1 MQFFDYEIEHRA
13 RYPWQFVQGKSCTL
27 RLRCNEPVLKI
38 TVLHGDPFWFAEG
51 GKKEPVL
58 EEAEVFSKQLLL
70 DDTYYSVTIPVHT
83 HKLRYHFVITLYD
96 GTTLMLSELGV
107 TDELPES
114 QIRPFMVPYVFER
127 EHYCAPDWAKNF
139 VWYQIFP
146 DRFAGEG
153 DPAAFVPTRD
163 NFFGGTLKGIT
174 GKIPYLKDL
183 GVRGIYLNPI
193 FQSPSNHRYDTADYA
208 RIDSLLGDE
217 KDFCQLLES
226 LHEAGL
232 RIMLDGVFNHC
243 AWDHPFWQDVLQNGE
258 SSPYYEWF
266 YIEDVRS
273 LTGAEKEKF
282 SSEIIKRDHPFAC
295 FAFAANMPKWNT
307 ENELVMDYLIGQAE
321 HWTRD
326 YGIDAWRLDVPD
338 EISMRFLRE
347 FKRRIRAV
355 SDQVYIIGEIW
366 QDAGLWLDHS
376 VFDGTMD
383 YPLYY
388 AIRDFAMTGQDNLA
402 AFARRIQR
410 WVISSP
416 EAVHPYQWAFCSN
429 HDIPRLLTECGGD
442 AERAKLALFLTAVLG
457 GNMSVY
463 YGDELGMEGADDP
476 DNRGALVWSRCNQ
489 NICEFYRQLIH
500 LKTTTLQ
507 ELKLTRV
514 IQREHLSIYLKAKND
529 HDLLAVITR
538 PAESILMT
546 DASQFQPVFGQ
557 VESGDHGP
565 TVKGF
570 ALFERNTSEQM
581 C

>member
-1 MQFFDYEIEHRA
+1 MRFFDYEIEHRA
-13 RYPWQFVQGKSCTL
+13 RYPWQFVQGKNCTL

-51 GKKEPVL
+51 KKKEPVL
-58 EEAEVFSKQLLL
+58 EETELVAKQILL
-70 DDTYYSVTIPVHT
+70 DDTFYSVTIPMQT
-83 HKLRYHFVITLYD
+83 HKLRYHFGITLCD

-107 TDELPES
+107 TDELSES

-153 DPAAFVPTRD
+153 DPVVFAPTRD

-174 GKIPYLKDL
+174 GKKPYLKDL
-183 GVRGIYLNPI
+183 GVQGIYLNPI
-193 FQSPSNHRYDTADYA
+193 FQSPSNHRYDTVDYA
-208 RIDSLLGDE
+208 KIDPLLGNED
-217 KDFCQLLES
+217 DFRQLVGS

-243 AWDHPFWQDVLQNGE
+243 AWNHPFWQDVLHKGE

-266 YIEDVRS
+266 YIEDAHALEGS
-273 LTGAEKEKF
+273 GKEKF
-282 SSEIIKRDHPFAC
+282 SPEIIRREHPFAC

-321 HWTRD
+321 RWTRD
-326 YGIDAWRLDVPD
+326 FGIDAWRLDVPD

-355 SDQVYIIGEIW
+355 SDQIYIIGEIW
-366 QDAGLWLDHS
+366 QDAGLWLDNA
-376 VFDGTMD
+376 VFDGAMD

-388 AIRDFAMTGQDNLA
+388 AIRDFAMTGQDDLV

-410 WVISSP
+410 WVLSAP
-416 EAVHPYQWAFCSN
+416 EEIHPYQWAFCSN

-442 AERAKLALFLTAVLG
+442 AERTKLALFLTAVLG

-463 YGDELGMEGADDP
+463 YGDERGMEGGDDP
-476 DNRGALVWSRCNQ
+476 DNRRAMVWGHCNQ
-489 NICEFYRQLIH
+489 NIYEFYRQLIR
-500 LKTTTLQ
+500 LKTATLQ

-514 IQREHLSIYLKAKND
+514 IQREHLSLYLKTKNGR
-529 HDLLAVITR
+529 DLLAVIAR
-538 PAESILMT
+538 PAENVLLT
-546 DASQFQPVFGQ
+546 DASHFLTVFGQ
-557 VESGDHGP
+557 AESNDHGT
-565 TVKGF
+565 TVNGF
-570 ALFERNTSEQM
+570 ALFERKTADQM

>member
-1 MQFFDYEIEHRA
+1 MRFFDYEIEHRA

-51 GKKEPVL
+51 KKKEPVL
-58 EEAEVFSKQLLL
+58 EETELVAKQILL
-70 DDTYYSVTIPVHT
+70 DDTFYSVTIPMQT
-83 HKLRYHFVITLYD
+83 HKLRYHFGITLCD
-96 GTTLMLSELGV
+96 GTKLMLSELGV
-107 TDELPES
+107 TDILPKS
-114 QIRPFMVPYVFER
+114 QLRPFMVPYVFER

-153 DPAAFVPTRD
+153 DPVVFAPTRD

-183 GVRGIYLNPI
+183 GVQGIYLNPI
-193 FQSPSNHRYDTADYA
+193 FQSPSNHRYDTVDYA
-208 RIDSLLGDE
+208 KIDPLLGNED
-217 KDFCQLLES
+217 DFRQLVGS

-243 AWDHPFWQDVLQNGE
+243 AWNHPFWQDVLHKGE

-266 YIEDVRS
+266 YIEDAHALEGS
-273 LTGAEKEKF
+273 GKEKF
-282 SSEIIKRDHPFAC
+282 SPEIIRREHPFAC

-307 ENELVMDYLIGQAE
+307 ENELVMDYLIGRAE
-321 HWTRD
+321 RWTRD
-326 YGIDAWRLDVPD
+326 FGIDAWRLDVPD

-366 QDAGLWLDHS
+366 QDASLWLDYS

-388 AIRDFAMTGQDNLA
+388 AIRDFAMTGQDDLVT
-402 AFARRIQR
+402 FARRIQR
-410 WVISSP
+410 WVVSAP
-416 EAVHPYQWAFCSN
+416 EEVHPYQWAFCSN
-429 HDIPRLLTECGGD
+429 HDIPRLLTECGGN
-442 AERAKLALFLTAVLG
+442 AERTKLALFLTAVLG

-463 YGDELGMEGADDP
+463 YGDERGMEGGDDP
-476 DNRGALVWSRCNQ
+476 DNRRAMAWGHCNQ
-489 NICEFYRQLIH
+489 NIYEFYRQLIR

-514 IQREHLSIYLKAKND
+514 IQREHLSLYLKTKNGR
-529 HDLLAVITR
+529 DLLAVITR

>member
-51 GKKEPVL
+51 KKKEPVL
-58 EEAEVFSKQLLL
+58 EETELVAKQILL
-70 DDTYYSVTIPVHT
+70 DDTFYSVTIPMQT
-83 HKLRYHFVITLYD
+83 HKLRYHFGITLCD
-96 GTTLMLSELGV
+96 GTKLMLSELGV
-107 TDELPES
+107 TDILPES
-114 QIRPFMVPYVFER
+114 QLRPFMVPYVFER

-153 DPAAFVPTRD
+153 DPVVFAPTRD

-183 GVRGIYLNPI
+183 GVQGIYLNPI
-193 FQSPSNHRYDTADYA
+193 FQSPSNHRYDTVDYA
-208 RIDSLLGDE
+208 KIDPLLGNED
-217 KDFCQLLES
+217 DFRQLVGS

-243 AWDHPFWQDVLQNGE
+243 AWNHPFWQDVLHKGE

-266 YIEDVRS
+266 YIEDAHALEGS
-273 LTGAEKEKF
+273 GKEKF
-282 SSEIIKRDHPFAC
+282 SPEIIRREHPFAC

-326 YGIDAWRLDVPD
+326 YGIDGWRLDVPD

-366 QDAGLWLDHS
+366 QDASLWLDYS

-388 AIRDFAMTGQDNLA
+388 AIRDFAMTGQDNLS

-410 WVISSP
+410 WVVSAP
-416 EAVHPYQWAFCSN
+416 EEVHPYQWAFCSN
-429 HDIPRLLTECGGD
+429 HDIPRLLTECGGN
-442 AERAKLALFLTAVLG
+442 AERAKLALFLTVVLG

-463 YGDELGMEGADDP
+463 YGDERGMEGGDDP
-476 DNRGALVWSRCNQ
+476 DNRRAMAWECCDGTLLD
-489 NICEFYRQLIH
+489 FYKELIRIK
-500 LKTTTLQ
+500 KTLLHSARIV
-507 ELKLTRV
+507 ELSLRERLEIKLESSDGDGLLSV
-514 IQREHLSIYLKAKND
+514 IGRPGQPITGSENTKQKPEGIIPEH
-529 HDLLAVITR
+529 T
-538 PAESILMT
+538 
-546 DASQFQPVFGQ
+546 
-557 VESGDHGP
+557 
-565 TVKGF
+565 F
-570 ALFERNTSEQM
+570 ALFRED
-581 C
+581 

>member
-51 GKKEPVL
+51 EKKEPVL

-107 TDELPES
+107 TDELSES

-153 DPAAFVPTRD
+153 DPAAFAPTRD

-183 GVRGIYLNPI
+183 GVQGIYLNPI
-193 FQSPSNHRYDTADYA
+193 FQSPSNHRYDTVDYA
-208 RIDSLLGDE
+208 KIDPLLGNED
-217 KDFCQLLES
+217 DFRQLVGS

-243 AWDHPFWQDVLQNGE
+243 AWNHPFWQDVLHKGE

-266 YIEDVRS
+266 YIEDAHALEGS
-273 LTGAEKEKF
+273 GKEKF
-282 SSEIIKRDHPFAC
+282 SPEIIRREHPFAC

-307 ENELVMDYLIGQAE
+307 ENELVMDYLIGRAE
-321 HWTRD
+321 RWTRD
-326 YGIDAWRLDVPD
+326 FGIDAWRLDVPD

-355 SDQVYIIGEIW
+355 SDQIYIIGEIW
-366 QDAGLWLDHS
+366 QDAGLWLDNA
-376 VFDGTMD
+376 VFDGVMD

-388 AIRDFAMTGQDNLA
+388 AIRDFAMTGQDDLV

-410 WVISSP
+410 WVLSAP
-416 EAVHPYQWAFCSN
+416 EEIHPYQWAFCSN

-442 AERAKLALFLTAVLG
+442 AERTKLALFLTAVLG

-463 YGDELGMEGADDP
+463 YGDERGMEGGDDP
-476 DNRGALVWSRCNQ
+476 DNRRAMAWECCDGTLLD
-489 NICEFYRQLIH
+489 FYKELIRIK
-500 LKTTTLQ
+500 KTLLHSARIV
-507 ELKLTRV
+507 ELSLRERLEIKLESSDGGGLLSV
-514 IQREHLSIYLKAKND
+514 IG
-529 HDLLAVITR
+529 R
-538 PAESILMT
+538 PG
-546 DASQFQPVFGQ
+546 QPVTGFDNMKQAPIFGS
-557 VESGDHGP
+557 V
-565 TVKGF
+565 TLNKGLLSAHTF
-570 ALFERNTSEQM
+570 ALFRED
-581 C
+581 

>member
-1 MQFFDYEIEHRA
+1 MRFFDYEIEHRA
-13 RYPWQFVQGKSCTL
+13 RYPWQFVQGKNCTL

-51 GKKEPVL
+51 KKKEPVL
-58 EEAEVFSKQLLL
+58 EETELVAKQILL
-70 DDTYYSVTIPVHT
+70 DDTFYSVTIPMQT
-83 HKLRYHFVITLYD
+83 HKLRYHFGITLCD
-96 GTTLMLSELGV
+96 GTKLMLSELGV
-107 TDELPES
+107 TDILPES
-114 QIRPFMVPYVFER
+114 QLRPFMVPYVFER

-153 DPAAFVPTRD
+153 DPVVFAPTRD

-183 GVRGIYLNPI
+183 GVQGIYLNPI
-193 FQSPSNHRYDTADYA
+193 FQSPSNHRYDTVDYA
-208 RIDSLLGDE
+208 KIDPLLGNED
-217 KDFCQLLES
+217 DFRQLIGS

-243 AWDHPFWQDVLQNGE
+243 AWNHPFWQDVLNKGE

-266 YIEDVRS
+266 YIEDAHALEGS
-273 LTGAEKEKF
+273 GKEKF
-282 SSEIIKRDHPFAC
+282 SPEIIRREHPFAC

-307 ENELVMDYLIGQAE
+307 ENELVMDYLIGRAE
-321 HWTRD
+321 RWTRD

-355 SDQVYIIGEIW
+355 SDQIYIIGEIW
-366 QDAGLWLDHS
+366 QDAGLWLDNA
-376 VFDGTMD
+376 VFDGAMD

-388 AIRDFAMTGQDNLA
+388 AIRDFAMTGQDDLV

-410 WVISSP
+410 WVLSAP
-416 EAVHPYQWAFCSN
+416 EEIHPYQWAFCSN

-442 AERAKLALFLTAVLG
+442 AERTKLALFLTAVLG

-463 YGDELGMEGADDP
+463 YGDERGMEGGDDP
-476 DNRGALVWSRCNQ
+476 DNRRAMVWGSCGTKLPD
-489 NICEFYRQLIH
+489 FYEGLIH
-500 LKTTTLQ
+500 IKKTLLHDARIV
-507 ELKLTRV
+507 ELSLREGLEIRMENSVGERLLTV
-514 IQREHLSIYLKAKND
+514 IG
-529 HDLLAVITR
+529 R
-538 PAESILMT
+538 PG
-546 DASQFQPVFGQ
+546 QPVTGFDNMKQAPIFGS
-557 VESGDHGP
+557 V
-565 TVKGF
+565 TLNKGLLSAHTF
-570 ALFERNTSEQM
+570 ALFRED
-581 C
+581 

>member
-38 TVLHGDPFWFAEG
+38 TVLHCDPFWFAEG
-51 GKKEPVL
+51 EKKEPVL
-58 EEAEVFSKQLLL
+58 EETEVSSKQLLL
-70 DDTYYSVTIPVHT
+70 DDTYYSVTIPVQT
-83 HKLRYHFVITLYD
+83 HKLRYHFAITLYD

-107 TDELPES
+107 TDELSES
-114 QIRPFMVPYVFER
+114 EIRPFMVPYVFER

-153 DPAAFVPTRD
+153 DPAAFAPTRD

-217 KDFCQLLES
+217 KDFCQLVES

-273 LTGAEKEKF
+273 LTGAEKDKF
-282 SSEIIKRDHPFAC
+282 SPKIIKREHPFAC

-347 FKRRIRAV
+347 FRRRIRDV
-355 SDQVYIIGEIW
+355 SNQVYIIGEIW
-366 QDAGLWLDHS
+366 QNGSYWLDQS
-376 VFDGTMD
+376 VFDGVMD
-383 YPLYY
+383 YTLYY
-388 AIRDFAMTGQDNLA
+388 AIRDFAMTGQDDLTT
-402 AFARRIQR
+402 FARRIQR
-410 WVISSP
+410 WYLASP
-416 EAVHPYQWAFCSN
+416 EEVHPYQWAFCSN

-442 AERAKLALFLTAVLG
+442 VERAKLALFLTAVLG

-463 YGDELGMEGADDP
+463 YGDERGMEGGDDP
-476 DNRGALVWSRCNQ
+476 DNRRAMAWECCDGTLLD
-489 NICEFYRQLIH
+489 FYKELIRIK
-500 LKTTTLQ
+500 KTLLHSASIV
-507 ELKLTRV
+507 ELSLRERLEIKLESSDGGGLLSV
-514 IQREHLSIYLKAKND
+514 IGRPGQPITDSENTKQKPEGIIPEH
-529 HDLLAVITR
+529 T
-538 PAESILMT
+538 
-546 DASQFQPVFGQ
+546 
-557 VESGDHGP
+557 
-565 TVKGF
+565 F
-570 ALFERNTSEQM
+570 ALFRED
-581 C
+581 

>member
-51 GKKEPVL
+51 EKKEPVL
-58 EEAEVFSKQLLL
+58 EETEVSSKQLLL
-70 DDTYYSVTIPVHT
+70 DDTYYSVTIPVQT
-83 HKLRYHFVITLYD
+83 HKLRYHFAITLYD

-107 TDELPES
+107 TDELSES
-114 QIRPFMVPYVFER
+114 EIRPFMVPYVFER

-153 DPAAFVPTRD
+153 DPAAFAPTRD

-193 FQSPSNHRYDTADYA
+193 FQSPSNHRYDTVDYA

-217 KDFCQLLES
+217 KDFCQLVES

-258 SSPYYEWF
+258 NSPYYEWF

-282 SSEIIKRDHPFAC
+282 SPEIIKSGHPFAC

-347 FKRRIRAV
+347 FRRRIRDV
-355 SDQVYIIGEIW
+355 SNQVYIIGEIW
-366 QDAGLWLDHS
+366 QNGSYWLDQS
-376 VFDGTMD
+376 VFDGVMD
-383 YPLYY
+383 YTLYY
-388 AIRDFAMTGQDNLA
+388 AIRDFAMTGQDDLTT
-402 AFARRIQR
+402 FARRIQR
-410 WVISSP
+410 WYLASP
-416 EAVHPYQWAFCSN
+416 EEVHPYQWAFCSN

-442 AERAKLALFLTAVLG
+442 VERAKLALFLTAVLG

-463 YGDELGMEGADDP
+463 YGDERGMEGGDDP
-476 DNRGALVWSRCNQ
+476 DNRRAMAWECCDGTLLD
-489 NICEFYRQLIH
+489 FYKELIRIK
-500 LKTTTLQ
+500 KTLLHSARIV
-507 ELKLTRV
+507 ELSLRERLEIKLESSDGGGLLSV
-514 IQREHLSIYLKAKND
+514 IGRPGQPITDSENTKQKPEGIIPEH
-529 HDLLAVITR
+529 T
-538 PAESILMT
+538 
-546 DASQFQPVFGQ
+546 
-557 VESGDHGP
+557 
-565 TVKGF
+565 F
-570 ALFERNTSEQM
+570 ALFRED
-581 C
+581 